1 MKMTEQISDL
11 GAAMDKLNE
20 IQEDLAVPRNVRLKI
35 QGIVSTLKE
44 GIELSIKV
52 NKALNELGEIV
63 NDVNLQAYTRTQ
75 IWDVMSSLEKL

>member
-1 MKMTEQISDL
+1 MKMAEQISDL
-11 GAAMDKLNE
+11 GAAMGKLDE

-35 QGIVSTLKE
+35 QSIVSTLKE

-75 IWDVMSSLEKL
+75 IWDIMSSLEKL